1 MIEYDYL
8 LHRYQKIIYYSG
20 VPINPFVRHEIELV
34 GQKMKEK
41 PADVAQRIANIF
53 THVYNFGD
61 QQFSAIYTACRAG
74 IEQYDSAMNMQ
85 HFKEKLEEEKNPA
98 AKTVLSKM
106 APFLDSAEFVDDP
119 DFDWEKVIHSNGTV
133 TIIQLTNFVREI
145 QVIITEMML
154 WDAWHFNKKYGN
166 KDTPFVVVL
175 DEAQNL
181 SHKASSPSAMILTEG
196 RKFGWSAWFATQ
208 SLKVLDSDEIVRLQQ
223 SAFKLYFKPTD
234 EEIPTV
240 AKSIDPSGGAASW
253 SNVLKGLRKGQA
265 IVIGDRIR
273 PDGSFG
279 HVNPAVCGIASFE
292 ARSNE
297 AG

>member
-1 MIEYDYL
+1 
-8 LHRYQKIIYYSG
+8 
-20 VPINPFVRHEIELV
+20 
-34 GQKMKEK
+34 MKEK